1 MFEKMMLHII
11 PTLNP
16 DGAEIATAGQC
27 TGEHGVTNGQ
37 NIDLNKNFPS
47 K

>member
-27 TGEHGVTNGQ
+27 TGEHGGRHVAPLKH
-37 NIDLNKNFPS
+37 IIMIPR
-47 K
+47 

>member
-27 TGEHGVTNGQ
+27 TGE
-37 NIDLNKNFPS
+37 LLLLKAACLAE